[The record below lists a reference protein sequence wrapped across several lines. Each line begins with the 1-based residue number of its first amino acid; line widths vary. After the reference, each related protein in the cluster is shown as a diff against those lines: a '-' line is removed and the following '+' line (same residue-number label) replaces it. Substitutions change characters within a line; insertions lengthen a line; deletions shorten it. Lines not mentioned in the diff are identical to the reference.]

1 MNLRRLRQILK
12 VLGDDT
18 RLRIINVLNR
28 RELTVKDICNILKIN
43 QPAISKHL
51 FRLRL
56 LKIVLDRREG
66 NFMYYRLNTDSDEGE
81 IVKFILSRFSEVKTF
96 LVDRAYIKKRPKNK

>member
-1 MNLRRLRQILK
+1 MNLRKLRQILK

-18 RLRIINVLNR
+18 RLRIINILNR
-28 RELTVKDICNILKIN
+28 RELTVKDICNILKIS

-56 LKIVLDRREG
+56 LKVVLDKREG
-66 NFMYYRLNTDSDEGE
+66 NFVYYRLNTASDEGE
-81 IVKFILSRFSEVKTF
+81 IVKF
-96 LVDRAYIKKRPKNK
+96 LVTKDSD